1 MIPQKI
7 GSILFD
13 TVLDDQ
19 NQLPGEFNQGFPAVI
34 NIKKHLFKKQTE
46 KPSIHIKMQKYN
58 WSLEH
63 AVRSDTANQH
73 HSWRTF

>member
-34 NIKKHLFKKQTE
+34 NSKKCKQTFV
-46 KPSIHIKMQKYN
+46 QKTNRKTLHPYKKAKIQ
-58 WSLEH
+58 LKLR
-63 AVRSDTANQH
+63 ACC
-73 HSWRTF
+73 

>member
-34 NIKKHLFKKQTE
+34 NIKKQTE

-63 AVRSDTANQH
+63 AVRSDTANQN

>member
-1 MIPQKI
+1 MRPQTI

-34 NIKKHLFKKQTE
+34 NIKKCKLTE

-58 WSLEH
+58 
-63 AVRSDTANQH
+63 
-73 HSWRTF
+73 